1 MAAIINWHSY
11 VTLCQRENV
20 TTVTAHGRL
29 KLLLGWGVEAPTFV
43 LTNEYKRICLPAM
56 AHDKTP
62 VSTQHHPLTLRN
74 YCFKSN
80 TQLLFSHLL
89 LISDAIFASYFT
101 CRWGRLLCKVCSN
114 SRIWFC
120 YINFLFSRVTV
131 SFYFC
136 SIVKLHFVNC
146 CTNKRIWMDET

>member
-1 MAAIINWHSY
+1 MSPYDRERECDNSHGSWATEI
-11 VTLCQRENV
+11 TL
-20 TTVTAHGRL
+20 
-29 KLLLGWGVEAPTFV
+29 GVGCGSPNFC
-43 LTNEYKRICLPAM
+43 TNKRIQTDLFAV